1 MKKKL
6 VILSILGLIG
16 IGTVTYAAEK
26 FSTPNIEQSNICLE
40 EARAF
45 DRKGNIENCE
55 KKLKEAIMLNNKN
68 AYAYYELGIIEARK
82 KNHDKA
88 ISLFTKAI
96 QISPE
101 EEEFYFARGGSE
113 AFKYQLKANI
123 DDMNKV
129 IELNPK
135 DGRAYALLAAT
146 YMRFGHTEKAFEY
159 INQAIQYEKTSLDMW
174 YQMRADLKLKS
185 RDYDGAIADYK
196 QAILEAKKGNEV
208 NTAQK
213 IEFLKQKILETQE
226 AIKAFK

>member
-6 VILSILGLIG
+6 VILSILGLMSVGAIA
-16 IGTVTYAAEK
+16 YAGENA
-26 FSTPNIEQSNICLE
+26 SSNIEKSNACLE

-45 DRKGNIENCE
+45 DRKGNIENSE
-55 KKLKEAIMLNNKN
+55 KKLKEAIKLNSKN

-82 KNHDKA
+82 NNHDNA

-96 QISPE
+96 QISPDK
-101 EEEFYFARGGSE
+101 EEFYFARGGAE

-135 DGRAYALLAAT
+135 DGRAYAILAAT
-146 YMRFGHTEKAFEY
+146 YMRYGHTEEAFEY
-159 INQAIQYEKTSLDMW
+159 INKAIQYEKTSLDML
-174 YQMRADLKLKS
+174 YQMRAELKLKT

-196 QAILEAKKGNEV
+196 QAIVEAKKGNEA

-213 IEFLKQKILETQE
+213 VEFLKQKIVETQE